1 MCNTFC
7 KRARVCACVYVL
19 VCTCACVRARV
30 LYYGFL
36 SCVTCNTVTCEGRQ
50 KFGSYS
56 VHGIKASQY
65 QFQGWPNCP
74 VITKSLIL
82 C

>member
-7 KRARVCACVYVL
+7 KRARVYER
-19 VCTCACVRARV
+19 VCTCSCAHVRV

-36 SCVTCNTVTCEGRQ
+36 LCVTCNTVTCEGRQ

-56 VHGIKASQY
+56 VHGITASQH
-65 QFQGWPNCP
+65 QFQGWLICP